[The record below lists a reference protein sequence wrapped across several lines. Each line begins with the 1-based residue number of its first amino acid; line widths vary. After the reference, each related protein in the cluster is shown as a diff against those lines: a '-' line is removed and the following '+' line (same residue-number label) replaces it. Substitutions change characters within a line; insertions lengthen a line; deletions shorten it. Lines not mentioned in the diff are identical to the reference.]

1 MNTVTYRL
9 IVVELDDV
17 ITRRD
22 PARPNLFVDLIKVD
36 PEERF
41 TTMKVSKKHWYSGH
55 VVRLRTDLAPK
66 TRFSTEH
73 RADDALKKLV
83 RKLKGQ
89 GYTVN
94 RDPMVW
100 QVYVIEL
107 DSTAVSDPGKGY
119 VYIGETSKTP
129 EDRFT
134 EHTTGARNKHGRLY
148 SSVVFRHG
156 VRLRPDL
163 APKRIYFD
171 SASSKRAE
179 KETYDR
185 LEAKGYKVRGGH

>member
-1 MNTVTYRL
+1 METVTYRL

-22 PARPNLFVDLIKVD
+22 PSRPNLFVDRIKVD
-36 PEERF
+36 PEVRF
-41 TTMKVSKKHWYSGH
+41 DNMKVSKKRWYSGH
-55 VVRLRTDLAPK
+55 VLRLRADLAPQ

-73 RADDALKKLV
+73 RADEAHRKLLK
-83 RKLKGQ
+83 KLKGQ

-100 QVYVIEL
+100 HVYVVEL
-107 DSTAVSDPGKGY
+107 DKSAVSDPGKGY
-119 VYIGETSKTP
+119 VYVGETSKSP
-129 EDRFT
+129 EERFI
-134 EHTTGARNKHGRLY
+134 EHTTGKRNQRGPLY
-148 SSVVFRHG
+148 SSVVLRHG

-163 APKRIYFD
+163 APKRVYFD

-185 LEAKGYKVRGGH
+185 LEARGYIVRGGH